1 MDLNFQPSSSKKIPM
16 TTFDGVSF
24 EVDVEVAMKMEA
36 VRSFFED
43 YNSQEITKIPLPNV
57 KKYGKF
63 TMEAKAYDNQYLE
76 KLDNDAIKE
85 LLLAANYLNVK
96 SLLDFL
102 NQGIA
107 NRVMN
112 KSVEYVREYF
122 EIENDF
128 TPEEEEAIRQ
138 ENPWAWE
145 DIDED

>member
-1 MDLNFQPSSSKKIPM
+1 M

-57 KKYGKF
+57 SSNSLTMVIDYIKTHLDFSEMAKKCDEIEEIDVLSRKKYGKF

-85 LLLAANYLNVK
+85 LLLATNYLNVK
-96 SLLDFL
+96 SLLNFL

-112 KSVEYVREYF
+112 KSVEYVREKPGAGF
-122 EIENDF
+122 L
-128 TPEEEEAIRQ
+128 
-138 ENPWAWE
+138 
-145 DIDED
+145 